1 MNLVIDIGN
10 TNTKIAVFNK
20 NQMIEYTS
28 SQTLDSYILDKLLI
42 EFPEITDV
50 CVSNNHIYSEEISR
64 FTERRG
70 LKLINVKHDSNLPI
84 TINYKTPKTLGSDRI
99 ALAAG
104 SLQYPGDKLII
115 DLGTCITYD
124 LVLDNQ
130 YLGGQISLGINMRL
144 DALNSYTANLPKL
157 DFVNS
162 YNFIGIT
169 TKMSILTGIYDSI
182 YFELNNVIEKY
193 KSRYPNVIV
202 ILTGSDSVIV
212 KKILKNI
219 NFINPYLLIEGL
231 NYIIAN
237 NEKT

>member
-10 TNTKIAVFNK
+10 TNTKLAVFNK
-20 NQMIEYTS
+20 NKMIEYIS
-28 SQTLDSYILDKLLI
+28 SQTLDFHILDRLLI
-42 EFPEITDV
+42 EFPKIKDV
-50 CVSNNHIYSEEISR
+50 CVSNNHIYSDEISR

-70 LKLINVKHDSNLPI
+70 LKLINVEHDSNLPI

-99 ALAAG
+99 ALAVG

-144 DALNSYTANLPKL
+144 DALNSYTAHLPKL